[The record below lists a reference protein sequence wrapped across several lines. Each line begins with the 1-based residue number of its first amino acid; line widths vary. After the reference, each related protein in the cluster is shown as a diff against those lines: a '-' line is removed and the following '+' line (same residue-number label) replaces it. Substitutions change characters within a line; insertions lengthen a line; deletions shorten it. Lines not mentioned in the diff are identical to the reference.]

1 MSETGDWDCDAY
13 GPDGREFGALCFIA
27 DLGERLC
34 LFPAVCHMVMAA
46 ERQRVFRMI
55 SEHAARGNPAFVELE
70 AAFPDPGTLFRG
82 DD

>member
-46 ERQRVFRMI
+46 ERQRVYRRI
-55 SEHAARGNPAFVELE
+55 SELAAQGHPEFAELE
-70 AAFPDPGTLFRG
+70 AAFPDPGKLLSG
-82 DD
+82 ES